1 MASVSL
7 FGNAI
12 LSLLSSEDV
21 FERCLKEEEIRERVE
36 MSMLLF
42 DEEVSKRALPP
53 AGQCP

>member
-1 MASVSL
+1 MPSVSL

-21 FERCLKEEEIRERVE
+21 FEEEEIRERVE